1 MQIPIFF
8 SVTTAAGQR
17 SLSAAIASLQT
28 HANLNHTYHIHI
40 LNDAL
45 AQKQPRSLNYLQREN
60 FLIKFSP
67 SVSSVLEIPALF
79 PEYDKAI
86 VLDSSLLVAGDISL
100 LWNEPL
106 GNRLAGA
113 VAEGEEQLDRVKT
126 GVLLLNCKKLRE
138 NPITLD
144 GENDRDRLNS
154 LPRKQILFLD
164 PDWNAPAGENLEY
177 QDDNPQILH
186 FRPGIRRWQYKALIA
201 ALG

>member
-45 AQKQPRSLNYLQREN
+45 AQKQPRSLKYLQREN

-79 PEYDKAI
+79 PEYDKGVYKKGNTEMI
-86 VLDSSLLVAGDISL
+86 VSSGCGSHKVHLRLFNKQEAMVVDIH
-100 LWNEPL
+100 
-106 GNRLAGA
+106 G
-113 VAEGEEQLDRVKT
+113 
-126 GVLLLNCKKLRE
+126 
-138 NPITLD
+138 
-144 GENDRDRLNS
+144 
-154 LPRKQILFLD
+154 
-164 PDWNAPAGENLEY
+164 
-177 QDDNPQILH
+177 H
-186 FRPGIRRWQYKALIA
+186 LI
-201 ALG
+201 